1 MFLCASRHAGARL
14 KEVEAA
20 AQAAAVTMQ
29 KEVAADSAPP
39 PRVDPKIAVLNLLQA
54 SCHVESRKDEH
65 TDFGLCRAHRPASL

>member
-1 MFLCASRHAGARL
+1 MLLCESRHAGARL

-54 SCHVESRKDEH
+54 SCHAESQND
-65 TDFGLCRAHRPASL
+65 CCAHRSASL